1 MSENDLSPAASY
13 ERSSMSN
20 QHRDLHVNKDTG
32 VESWF
37 LKLIDHFMEGLGS
50 LDNRVYLL

>member
-13 ERSSMSN
+13 ERSSMST